1 MPDTHTVVTRN
12 TWGSRIRKSSDN
24 ALIGLVLIPL
34 CLWWLWTNEGRPDL
48 SEIAKV
54 SVAVASNTIDASN
67 DGLFVSL
74 SGTLVSTE
82 QLGDEPY
89 MLPNKYIALS
99 RISEMYAW
107 NETTSTTET
116 VDEVGGGSTTT
127 TTYTYDTG
135 WTTSPQSSSSFEFAE
150 GHENPSK
157 SIESAYLTVTSA
169 HVGAYQIDPT
179 TITLPDGQA
188 VDIQPDAR
196 IADYGYVQDGN
207 FLYNGAPS
215 SPQVGDMR
223 LSYEAL
229 PNAIAVTVLG
239 KINAGT
245 IDPYT
250 DKIDPQ
256 FSRTMYRV
264 FLGSRDDAIALLHDE
279 YVYEIWFNRFLGI
292 LGLWI
297 ALGLLTDPIIKILDG
312 VRFVGSV
319 AEAIMRTV
327 NAIVAIA
334 VGVTTIIISM
344 VFHNVYLLIVVI
356 GCILIGA
363 LVYLRS
369 RFGKAGSD
377 KEVAT
382 VAKEMTETDT
392 QTDTAS
398 SS

>member
-24 ALIGLVLIPL
+24 ALIGLVLIPF

-54 SVAVASNTIDASN
+54 SVAVAGNTIDASN

-89 MLPNKYIALS
+89 MMPNKYIALT
-99 RISEMYAW
+99 RTSEMYAW

-135 WTTSPQSSSSFEFAE
+135 WTTSPQSSSSFEFAA

-157 SIESAYLTVTSA
+157 SIESAYLTVSEA

-179 TITLPDGQA
+179 TITLPEGQA
-188 VDIQPDAR
+188 VAIQPDAR
-196 IADYGYVQDGN
+196 IADYGYVQNGG
-207 FLYNGAPS
+207 FLYNGSPS
-215 SPQVGDMR
+215 SPQVGDIR
-223 LSYEAL
+223 LSYAAL

-239 KINAGT
+239 KINDGT

-264 FLGSRDDAIALLHDE
+264 FLGSRDDAIALLHNE
-279 YVYEIWFNRFLGI
+279 YVYEIWFNRILGVV
-292 LGLWI
+292 GLWI
-297 ALGLLTDPIIKILDG
+297 ALGLLTDPIIKILD
-312 VRFVGSV
+312 VVKVVGSV

-334 VGVTTIIISM
+334 VGGATIIISM

-369 RFGKAGSD
+369 RFGKTGLD
-377 KEVAT
+377 KKVPA
-382 VAKEMTETDT
+382 VAKEMGEADT
-392 QTDTAS
+392 QTDTTS
-398 SS
+398 ST

>member
-24 ALIGLVLIPL
+24 ALIGLVLIPF

-54 SVAVASNTIDASN
+54 SVTVASNTIDASN
-67 DGLFVSL
+67 DGVFASI
-74 SGTLVSTE
+74 SGTLISTE

-169 HVGAYQIDPT
+169 HVGAYQINPT

-188 VDIQPDAR
+188 VDIQPDAN

-207 FLYNGAPS
+207 FLYNGAPN

-229 PNAIAVTVLG
+229 PNAVAVTVLG
-239 KINAGT
+239 KINDGT

-312 VRFVGSV
+312 VRVVGSV

-327 NAIVAIA
+327 NAIVAIT

-344 VFHNVYLLIVVI
+344 VFHNVYLLIIVI
-356 GCILIGA
+356 GFILIGA

-369 RFGKAGSD
+369 RFGKTGSD
-377 KEVAT
+377 KKVPAD
-382 VAKEMTETDT
+382 AKEMTETDT